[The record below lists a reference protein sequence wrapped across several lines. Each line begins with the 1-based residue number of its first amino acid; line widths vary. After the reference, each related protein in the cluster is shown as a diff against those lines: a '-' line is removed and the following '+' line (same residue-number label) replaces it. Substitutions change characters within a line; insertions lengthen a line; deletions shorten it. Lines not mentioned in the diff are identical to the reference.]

1 MDYGTLSEDFDDGVG
16 NWVKQNHPNFEEEE
30 VEDNS
35 YKDYN
40 YDPEMEFRKNDRMA
54 LKTISLGHLYHNS
67 QNNQD
72 LNHFNFE
79 QFPVPNQ
86 MLAGFDL
93 KLNFDFKEVQNL
105 EVKNSN
111 LRLNIYN
118 KEVNFLYHTKC
129 D

>member
-1 MDYGTLSEDFDDGVG
+1 
-16 NWVKQNHPNFEEEE
+16 
-30 VEDNS
+30 
-35 YKDYN
+35 
-40 YDPEMEFRKNDRMA
+40 
-54 LKTISLGHLYHNS
+54 
-67 QNNQD
+67 
-72 LNHFNFE
+72 
-79 QFPVPNQ
+79 